1 MAVLCAW
8 MCRTILSMHALSWQ
22 LAVRRVLWSWL
33 NALLRLVLITLAV
46 GSIDG
51 NGTVFVTAVSGGD
64 NGLFEIFDQPNG
76 KPAVNGS
83 VPSTHSLRVR
93 ATGAAFPFNF
103 QLASSYTVFD
113 YHCSFS

>member
-1 MAVLCAW
+1 MFIVW
-8 MCRTILSMHALSWQ
+8 HFFTSRM
-22 LAVRRVLWSWL
+22 
-33 NALLRLVLITLAV
+33 NFAV

-64 NGLFEIFDQPNG
+64 NGLFEIFDQPNVN
-76 KPAVNGS
+76 PAVNGS

-93 ATGAAFPFNF
+93 ATGAAFQFNF

-113 YHCSFS
+113 TLCSLS